1 MYLLLTILIVSS
13 CKSTNDSIYKIDPRT
28 FVQNKVTLS
37 TIADDIKYYPLDNSI
52 PFTYFKY
59 IISPNSLYIAAKGI
73 GILKFNREGKLLK
86 RIGNKGRG
94 PGEFLYGM
102 NFVVDERSGN
112 IYLLDPKKI
121 KVYSQSGRFLKDL
134 PYDSYITS
142 HTMPLDIEINNSF
155 LFLPDFVMEG
165 DSKYNWVF
173 IDTLGNLV
181 SQKENSV
188 PHFQTK
194 YGRPGTIYKFD
205 SKIFYYNYYNDTI
218 FSINPDLSNKAM
230 YLFAQGYHRWPRLST
245 SNISFQ
251 EFASKTS
258 GLFLPLRMFET
269 KRFIVIRYY
278 YLHKATI
285 ALIDKKTKKTFLS
298 VENDKSGNSENS
310 GFSLINDLDGGMP
323 LNYLDYYTENDEEYI
338 TTLINPFYLKT
349 YISSDEFK
357 RSIPKYPEKKKDLE
371 ILAGGFNNTDNPI
384 LVMIRLKKNE

>member
-230 YLFAQGYHRWPRLST
+230 YLFAQGDHRWPRLST